1 MVVSGS
7 GRRSSYEK
15 VGMTT
20 QASSPPYLAGCRK
33 VNGLEIIPF
42 LPHLASYCKVSGPET
57 AQRCIEGGLPQ
68 QGPHVVVVQGGR
80 GLGGAGG
87 WWVNQCVL
95 RERICTPQMTPSPPL
110 TSSRQSCVLN
120 ALKRLR
126 MARAP
131 PAMRLRY
138 MSTYWSMM

>member
-87 WWVNQCVL
+87 WWMQSVCVAGAHL
-95 RERICTPQMTPSPPL
+95 NPPDDSLPPSPSP
-110 TSSRQSCVLN
+110 
-120 ALKRLR
+120 
-126 MARAP
+126 AP
-131 PAMRLRY
+131 A
-138 MSTYWSMM
+138 SHAC